1 MLQNFTFR
9 ILLAKNNREIKHFTK
24 ELISQYFYKY
34 YRELQ
39 VVHHNVENSLTRIF
53 FCQIF
58 I

>member
-1 MLQNFTFR
+1 MLRNFTFR

-39 VVHHNVENSLTRIF
+39 VVHHNVEKREIH
-53 FCQIF
+53 
-58 I
+58 